1 MALAKLSDSSNSK
14 DIKILV
20 EQARKASEL
29 LKTLSHESRLM
40 ILCMLSE
47 REMSVSEIEESM
59 NLPQATVSQQLARL
73 RMDNLVSTRR
83 SGRLIYYRIAD
94 TGISG
99 VVESLYDVFCKSS
112 ACNEKTST

>member
-1 MALAKLSDSSNSK
+1 MNTPASKTSESSGNN
-14 DIKILV
+14 DIKVLV

-29 LKTLSHESRLM
+29 LKALSHESRLM

-47 REMSVSEIEESM
+47 REMSVSEIENLMS
-59 NLPQATVSQQLARL
+59 LPQATVSQQLARL
-73 RMDNLVSTRR
+73 RVDNLVSTRR

-94 TGISG
+94 TGVSS

-112 ACNEKTST
+112 KG